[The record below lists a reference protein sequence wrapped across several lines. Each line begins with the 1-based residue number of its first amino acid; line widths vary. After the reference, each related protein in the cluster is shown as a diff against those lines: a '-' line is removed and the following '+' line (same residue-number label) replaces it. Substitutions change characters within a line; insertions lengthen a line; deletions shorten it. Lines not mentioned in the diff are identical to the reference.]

1 LQALDILYQQV
12 FAPGFHQALP
22 VPVAED
28 AVDALAGSHG
38 ETGEIV
44 LRDRMRLSQDGMVVV
59 IMTID
64 RATDKIVCGPEIIS
78 RGFVY
83 MDENEDLVETLRQL
97 VIETFE
103 NCDRESKEDWAV
115 VNVEVRRALRRY
127 LRREAE
133 RFPMVLPVV
142 MEI

>member
-1 LQALDILYQQV
+1 
-12 FAPGFHQALP
+12 
-22 VPVAED
+22 
-28 AVDALAGSHG
+28 
-38 ETGEIV
+38 
-44 LRDRMRLSQDGMVVV
+44 
-59 IMTID
+59 
-64 RATDKIVCGPEIIS
+64 
-78 RGFVY
+78 

-115 VNVEVRRALRRY
+115 VNEEVRRALRRY